1 MEGIRRTERS
11 TETNS
16 YWHLNFWVA
25 VILTFSIIS
34 VVIILYGISIGITN
48 LTPYLFLIPIIFV
61 AYRFP
66 ERGISFSLIVGI
78 LNMLLHYPFI
88 AVLAEPYLIFV
99 NSIVLVGA
107 GVAISL
113 LSGEVNRK
121 KKAMKRFLPHHR
133 QVFSSSITLA
143 SLSVR

>member
-1 MEGIRRTERS
+1 MEGTQGDKRPA
-11 TETNS
+11 ETNNG
-16 YWHLNFWVA
+16 WHLNFWIA

-34 VVIILYGISIGITN
+34 VAIILYGISIGITN

-66 ERGISFSLIVGI
+66 ERGISFSLTVGI

-113 LSGEVNRK
+113 LSG
-121 KKAMKRFLPHHR
+121 
-133 QVFSSSITLA
+133 
-143 SLSVR
+143 